1 MRIRF
6 TPHALVRMRERGV
19 MQRDVRV
26 AIEHPERCDRSLQH
40 AQRFLAVRT
49 YRNRML
55 QRVHALLVVY
65 EQGAETITVVTVV
78 DTSKIEK
85 YL

>member
-1 MRIRF
+1 MRFRY
-6 TPHALVRMRERGV
+6 TPHALIRMRERGV
-19 MQRDVRV
+19 MKRDVEA
-26 AIEHPERCDRSLQH
+26 AIAQPERHSQSSQN

-49 YRNRML
+49 YRNRRL

-65 EQGAETITVVTVV
+65 EQGAEIITVVTVV